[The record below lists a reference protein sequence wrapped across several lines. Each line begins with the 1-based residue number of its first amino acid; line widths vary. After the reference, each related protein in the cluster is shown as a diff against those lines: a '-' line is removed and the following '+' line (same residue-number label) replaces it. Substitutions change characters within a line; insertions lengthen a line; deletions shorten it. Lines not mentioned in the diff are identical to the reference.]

1 MDCQICLES
10 FPELY
15 KVNCDSPV
23 DHLICFEC
31 ERKWREQMPIRNGK
45 RKMSCPTCRQQET
58 GRTMESLERELASLY
73 VSLQAPIR
81 QASDSLVD
89 AVQLI
94 LRLGPSDRSY
104 VAHHILSTVDS
115 TAAEAGAARVGGVA
129 RAAAVHRAA
138 AGAGG
143 AAAGAAA
150 AAVGRSS
157 TRPPSRVFCESGRD
171 CRTVSRIHSRTKTHL
186 KCRQCNLVACCANC
200 RRCTG
205 CVPL

>member
-23 DHLICFEC
+23 EHLICFEC

-58 GRTMESLERELASLY
+58 DRTVESLERELAVLY
-73 VSLQAPIR
+73 VSRQAPF
-81 QASDSLVD
+81 SLLD
-89 AVQLI
+89 AVQMI
-94 LRLGPSDRSY
+94 LRLGPNDRSF
-104 VAHHILSTVDS
+104 VAHYILATVDS
-115 TAAEAGAARVGGVA
+115 TASAAGAARAGEVA
-129 RAAAVHRAA
+129 REEAVRRA
-138 AGAGG
+138 AGG
-143 AAAGAAA
+143 AASAGVAA

-157 TRPPSRVFCESGRD
+157 TRPPPRVFCESGRD

-186 KCRQCNLVACCANC
+186 KCRQCNVVACCANC

>member
-45 RKMSCPTCRQQET
+45 RKMSCPTCRKEET
-58 GRTMESLERELASLY
+58 DRTVESLERELAALY
-73 VSLQAPIR
+73 VSRQAPIR
-81 QASDSLVD
+81 QAPISLLD
-89 AVQLI
+89 AVQMI
-94 LRLGPSDRSY
+94 LRLGPNDRSF
-104 VAHHILSTVDS
+104 VAHYILATVDS
-115 TAAEAGAARVGGVA
+115 TASVAGAARAGEVA
-129 RAAAVHRAA
+129 REEAVRRSAAA
-138 AGAGG
+138 AGAAGG
-143 AAAGAAA
+143 VAA

-157 TRPPSRVFCESGRD
+157 TRPPHRVFCESGRD

-186 KCRQCNLVACCANC
+186 KCRQCNVVACCANC

>member
-31 ERKWREQMPIRNGK
+31 EEKWRKQMPIRNGK

-58 GRTMESLERELASLY
+58 GRTMESLERELAALY
-73 VSLQAPIR
+73 VSRQEPIR

-89 AVQLI
+89 AVQII
-94 LRLGPSDRSY
+94 LRLGPNDRSF

-115 TAAEAGAARVGGVA
+115 TASAAGAARVGGAA
-129 RAAAVHRAA
+129 R
-138 AGAGG
+138 
-143 AAAGAAA
+143 A

-157 TRPPSRVFCESGRD
+157 TRPPHRVFCESGRD
-171 CRTVSRIHSRTKTHL
+171 CRTASRIHSRTKTHL
-186 KCRQCNLVACCANC
+186 KCRQCNVVACCANC